1 VPNNLG
7 QVMQCASRVT
17 TRLRYVQKSGETSGS
32 QNTVE
37 VFQIYNEQKVFV
49 NVVITDANAPNGAL
63 TMNDTVSGVDL
74 VSLREKS

>member
-1 VPNNLG
+1 MPDNLG
-7 QVMQCASRVT
+7 QVMQCVSRVT

-49 NVVITDANAPNGAL
+49 NVVITDSNAPNGAL

-74 VSLREKS
+74 APLREKS